1 MMPLNLSWTSK
12 RCIVSEEKAK
22 EIKRQ
27 QPKYNVN
34 MLAILWE
41 LIYPFPDVTN
51 VFSFICKG
59 QSETVEFVKHWSG
72 VSDANCPLL

>member
-1 MMPLNLSWTSK
+1 MYSWTSK

-22 EIKRQ
+22 ETGIKSQ

-41 LIYPFPDVTN
+41 LIYPFPDITN
-51 VFSFICKG
+51 VFL
-59 QSETVEFVKHWSG
+59 VLYARVRVKQLSLTD
-72 VSDANCPLL
+72 S